1 MFKHNILIIYRNF
14 KKHKTTFLINLTG
27 LSCGLACVLLICLWV
42 NDELSFDKYHANDS
56 RLYQVMSNNKSE
68 NGIETNKNTPHVLSE
83 VLPLEMPE
91 VEYAA
96 VTTPDRCFPVFT
108 LTGDGKTVQGVGKF
122 ASKNFFRIFS
132 YHLVQGSESNVLS
145 NKNAIVLSQSQAK
158 KIFGSADNV
167 IGKTIAY
174 NVVGIKRQCLVT
186 GVFQDVPV
194 NSSEHFDFILAF
206 DDLKDIL
213 QMGHGWGTEL
223 YCTYLTVKKGTNVDS
238 FNNKLSRYIK
248 SKTKDDSRSYFLKR
262 FSDNYLYGK
271 YQNGKQAGG
280 RIDYIR
286 LFSLIALFILVISA
300 INFMNLSTAK
310 AATRVKEI
318 GIKKAIGAERKVLI
332 WQYLFEAILMT
343 LLSLVIAIIVVALL
357 LPQFNALT
365 QKSLR
370 FHFDIQVCLALLGIT
385 LFTGLL
391 SGSYPALYLSGFKP
405 SMVLKGKFINSMAE
419 KLTRKGL
426 VIFQFSLSII
436 FIVCVLVIYKQIDYA
451 ENKNLGFDK
460 NNVVYFETGTKTS
473 QAYLNEIKNIPSI
486 ESASGMIGHL
496 IGDEYVGKGRIV
508 WNGRTIPVR
517 SFGVNYGMIETLGIK
532 VKEGRS
538 FSKSFSSHNDQIT
551 LSDTGVAT
559 KEGKSIPKSVNIN
572 TTQIILNEAAVEA
585 MGLKDP
591 VGTIIKGEEYNT
603 EIIGVVENFHFQSLH
618 EKIEPIKFRLDD
630 YTAAT
635 IVVKIKKGEEKEA
648 LGSLETLYKK
658 FNSNVPFNYK
668 FLDQDYDALY
678 TSERLVSILS
688 RYFAGL
694 SILISCLGL
703 FGLAAFTA
711 EIRLKEIGIRKV
723 LGSTVFGIV
732 RLLSFEFTKMILIAI
747 CIALP
752 LSYLITKNW
761 LDNFAYRIPLKW
773 WYFYGAGMV
782 TMFIALCTVSLQSV
796 KAALINPAKSLRSE

>member
-1 MFKHNILIIYRNF
+1 MFKHNLVLIYRNF
-14 KKHKTTFLINLTG
+14 KSNKSTFLINLIG
-27 LSCGLACVLLICLWV
+27 LSSGLACVLLIYLWV
-42 NDELSFDKYHANDS
+42 NDELSFDKYHVNDS
-56 RLYQVMSNNKSE
+56 RLYQVMTNIKSDK
-68 NGIETNKNTPHVLSE
+68 GIETNKSTSHMISE

-91 VEYAA
+91 VEYAVA
-96 VTTPDRCFPVFT
+96 TTPDKCFPAFT
-108 LTGDGKTVQGVGKF
+108 LTGGKKTVQGVGKF
-122 ASKNFFRIFS
+122 ASRDFFRIFS
-132 YHLVQGSESNVLS
+132 YHLTQGSALNVLS
-145 NKNAIVLSQSQAK
+145 NKNAIVLSQSQAQ
-158 KIFGSADNV
+158 KIFGSADNA

-174 NVVGIKRQCLVT
+174 DVVGIKRQCVVT

-194 NSSEHFDFILAF
+194 NSSEHFDFILSF
-206 DDLKDIL
+206 NDLKDIL
-213 QMGHGWGTEL
+213 QVGPNWGSEL
-223 YCTYLTVKKGTNVDS
+223 YCTYLTVKEGTNIDR
-238 FNNKLSRYIK
+238 FNDKLDHYMK
-248 SKTKDDSRSYFLKR
+248 SKSKYDDRSFFLKR
-262 FSDNYLYGK
+262 FSDSYLYGK
-271 YQNGKQAGG
+271 YQDGKQAGG

-310 AATRVKEI
+310 AATRIKEI
-318 GIKKAIGAERKVLI
+318 GIKKAIGAGRKVLI
-332 WQYLFEAILMT
+332 LQYLFEAVLMT
-343 LLSLVIAIIVVALL
+343 FLSLVIAVIVVALL
-357 LPQFNALT
+357 LPQFNELT
-365 QKSLR
+365 QKSLH
-370 FHFDIQVCLALLGIT
+370 FHFDLRVCLALLGIT

-405 SMVLKGKFINSMAE
+405 VLVLKGKFINSMAE

-460 NNVVYFETGTKTS
+460 NNVVYFETSPKTS
-473 QAYLNEIKNIPSI
+473 PVFLDEIRNIPSI
-486 ESASGMIGHL
+486 ASASGMIGHL
-496 IGDEYVGKGRIV
+496 IGDDYVGKGRIV
-508 WNGRTIPVR
+508 WNGKTIPVR
-517 SFGVNYGMIETLGIK
+517 SFGVNYGLIETLGIK
-532 VKEGRS
+532 IKEGRS
-538 FSKSFSSHNDQIT
+538 FSKNFSSHNDQIT
-551 LSDTGVAT
+551 LNDTGVT
-559 KEGKSIPKSVNIN
+559 SKEGKSKSVNTN

-603 EIIGVVENFHFQSLH
+603 EIIGVMKNFHFQSLH
-618 EKIEPIKFRLDD
+618 EKIEPIKFRIDD
-630 YTAAT
+630 YAAAT
-635 IVVKIKKGEEKEA
+635 VVVKVKKGKEKEA
-648 LGSLETLYKK
+648 LASLETLYKK

-678 TSERLVSILS
+678 SSERLVSILS

-711 EIRLKEIGIRKV
+711 EMRLKEIGIRKV

-732 RLLSFEFTKMILIAI
+732 RLLSGEFTKMILIAI

-752 LSYLITKNW
+752 LSYLITQNW
-761 LDNFAYRIPLKW
+761 LNNFAYRIPLKW
-773 WYFYGAGMV
+773 WYFCGAGMV
-782 TMFIALCTVSLQSV
+782 TMFIALCTVGFQSV